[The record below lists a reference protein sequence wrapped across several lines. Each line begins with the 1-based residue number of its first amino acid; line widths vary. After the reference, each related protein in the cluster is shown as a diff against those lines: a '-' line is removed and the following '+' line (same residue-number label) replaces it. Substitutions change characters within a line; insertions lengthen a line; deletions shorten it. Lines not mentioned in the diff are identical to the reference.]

1 MSSKK
6 QDDVF
11 KKYQQMM
18 GNKVDADDSDISESE
33 ESQTAVAPGKK
44 RDYAAEMLA
53 KRGLGAAAR
62 APPKK
67 PEP

>member
-18 GNKVDADDSDISESE
+18 GNKVEADDSDISESE
-33 ESQTAVAPGKK
+33 ESQTAVGPGKK
-44 RDYAAEMLA
+44 NFAAEMLA